1 MKIFVG
7 NLSYTTDEE
16 ALRQLFE
23 PHGQVTSVTVVK
35 DRDTGRSRGFA
46 FVEMPDGQEGRAAIA
61 AVNGV
66 DLDGRSVKA
75 DEARERPDRG
85 DRGDHRGGGGGGG
98 SRPPRRER
106 W

>member
-1 MKIFVG
+1 MNIFVG
-7 NLSYTTDEE
+7 NLSFSTEEE

-23 PHGQVTSVTVVK
+23 PHGEVTSVSVIK

-46 FVEMPDGQEGRAAIA
+46 FVEMPNSEEGRSAIS

-66 DLDGRSVKA
+66 DLDGRSLKA
-75 DEARERPDRG
+75 DEARDRG
-85 DRGDHRGGGGGGG
+85 DRGGGGRP
-98 SRPPRRER
+98 SRDR

>member
-7 NLSYTTDEE
+7 NLSYTTDDE

-23 PHGQVTSVTVVK
+23 PHGEVTSVTVVK

-46 FVEMPDGQEGRAAIA
+46 FVEMPNDQEARAAIA
-61 AVNGV
+61 AVNNV
-66 DLDGRSVKA
+66 DVDGRAIKA
-75 DEARERPDRG
+75 DEARERTDRG
-85 DRGDHRGGGGGGG
+85 DRRGGAGGGGG
-98 SRPPRRER
+98 RPPRRER

>member
-7 NLSYTTDEE
+7 NLSYTTDDE

-23 PHGQVTSVTVVK
+23 PHGEVTSVSVIK

-46 FVEMPDGQEGRAAIA
+46 FVEMPNSQEGRAAIA

-66 DLDGRSVKA
+66 
-75 DEARERPDRG
+75 
-85 DRGDHRGGGGGGG
+85 
-98 SRPPRRER
+98 
-106 W
+106 

>member
-7 NLSYTTDEE
+7 NLSYTTDDE

-23 PHGQVTSVTVVK
+23 PHGEVTSVTVVK

-46 FVEMPDGQEGRAAIA
+46 FVEMPNDQEARAAIA
-61 AVNGV
+61 AVNNV
-66 DLDGRSVKA
+66 DVDGRAIKA
-75 DEARERPDRG
+75 DEARERTDRG
-85 DRGDHRGGGGGGG
+85 DRRGGAGGGGGG
-98 SRPPRRER
+98 RPPRRER